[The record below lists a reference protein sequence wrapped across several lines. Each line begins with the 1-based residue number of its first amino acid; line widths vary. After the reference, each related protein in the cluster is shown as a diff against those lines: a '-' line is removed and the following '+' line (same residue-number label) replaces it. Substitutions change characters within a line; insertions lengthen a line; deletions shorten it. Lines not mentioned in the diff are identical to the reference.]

1 MKNTFGF
8 VQYDLAEKEKKDIK
22 KEKPK
27 SPHDM
32 VLPPKIRGSKP
43 DEKVPKQPESNE
55 KRLTA
60 KEKQSAKTEGNVLS
74 QHLYTYE

>member
-1 MKNTFGF
+1 
-8 VQYDLAEKEKKDIK
+8 
-22 KEKPK
+22 
-27 SPHDM
+27 M